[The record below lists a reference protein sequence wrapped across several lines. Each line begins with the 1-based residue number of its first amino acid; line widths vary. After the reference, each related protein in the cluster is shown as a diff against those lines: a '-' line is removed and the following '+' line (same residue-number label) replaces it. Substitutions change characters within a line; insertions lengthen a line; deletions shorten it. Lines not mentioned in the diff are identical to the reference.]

1 MATLP
6 VSALLCTMLLVAE
19 AGPTRAATVITVTT
33 PSVVMFAPR
42 PPEIDQL
49 TDRDISI
56 QDFLAY
62 WIDIQR
68 RLRGELSGVAVL
80 ETDADEIV
88 LPDRTV
94 VRSRTPHGYGFLFF
108 APGRG

>member
-1 MATLP
+1 MARLP
-6 VSALLCTMLLVAE
+6 ASALLCTTVLVAE
-19 AGPTRAATVITVTT
+19 AGSTRAATVITVKT
-33 PSVVMFAPR
+33 PGVVMFAP
-42 PPEIDQL
+42 PPAEIDRL

-88 LPDRTV
+88 LPR
-94 VRSRTPHGYGFLFF
+94 
-108 APGRG
+108 